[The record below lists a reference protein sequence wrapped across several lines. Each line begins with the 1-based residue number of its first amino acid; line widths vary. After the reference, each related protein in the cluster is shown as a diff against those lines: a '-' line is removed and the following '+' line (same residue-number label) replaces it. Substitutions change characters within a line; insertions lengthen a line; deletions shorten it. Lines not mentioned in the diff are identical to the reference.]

1 MQDIRRGD
9 IWFIQPAPVPGGGT
23 VGNEMWSGRP
33 GVIVSNDTLNQHSG
47 VVQVVYLTSSD
58 KRRASATHVVVHAN
72 NQRSIAIC
80 NQVTN
85 IDTSRLSQYIGR
97 VSSLDL
103 YNIQNSIAFA
113 LGLGG
118 AKPGEA
124 LHKWEK
130 QLSAHGINLFEQEL
144 SLNDDINYSE
154 RIEGLKK
161 TILQIARERDAL
173 ATAIRAHSEHSS
185 MYQELNKVFG
195 TPPTP
200 PAQPAQ
206 KKTKKK
212 KKKAPNGTHTH
223 TAQVHQK
230 KRQKSR

>member
-9 IWFIQPAPVPGGGT
+9 IWFVKAAPVPGGGT

-33 GVIVSNDTLNQHSG
+33 GVIISNDTLNQHSG

-58 KRRASATHVVVHAN
+58 KRHASATHVVVRVGGK
-72 NQRSIAIC
+72 RSIAIC

-85 IDTSRLSQYIGR
+85 VDTSRLTQYIGR
-97 VSSLDL
+97 VSPLDL
-103 YNIQNSIAFA
+103 HSIQNSVAFA

-130 QLSAHGINLFEQEL
+130 QLSTHGIDLFEQEL
-144 SLNDDINYSE
+144 SLNDDIDCSE
-154 RIEGLKK
+154 RIKSLKK

-200 PAQPAQ
+200 PAQPSQ

>member
-103 YNIQNSIAFA
+103 YNIQNRID
-113 LGLGG
+113 
-118 AKPGEA
+118 
-124 LHKWEK
+124 
-130 QLSAHGINLFEQEL
+130 LFEQEL

-200 PAQPAQ
+200 PIQPAQ
-206 KKTKKK
+206 KKSKKK

-223 TAQVHQK
+223 TTQVHQK

>member
-58 KRRASATHVVVHAN
+58 KRRPSATHVTVHAN
-72 NQRSIAIC
+72 GKRSIAIC

-85 IDTSRLSQYIGR
+85 VDISRLSQYIDQ
-97 VSSLDL
+97 VSYSELRD
-103 YNIQNSIAFA
+103 IQNSIAFA

-130 QLSAHGINLFEQEL
+130 QLTSHGINLYEQEL

-185 MYQELNKVFG
+185 MYQELSKLFE

-212 KKKAPNGTHTH
+212 KKKVPNGTHVNAT
-223 TAQVHQK
+223 QVHQK

>member
-9 IWFIQPAPVPGGGT
+9 IWFVQPAPGPGGGT

-58 KRRASATHVVVHAN
+58 KRRPSTTHVVVHVGSK
-72 NQRSIAIC
+72 RSIAIC

-85 IDTSRLSQYIGR
+85 VDTSRLSQYIDR
-97 VSSLDL
+97 VSYPELRD
-103 YNIQNSIAFA
+103 IQNSIAFA

-130 QLSAHGINLFEQEL
+130 QLSAHSIDLYEQEL

-154 RIEGLKK
+154 RIENLKK
-161 TILQIARERDAL
+161 TILHIARERDAL
-173 ATAIRAHSEHSS
+173 ATAIRAHSEHTS
-185 MYQELNKVFG
+185 MYQELSKIFG
-195 TPPTP
+195 TEPTEP
-200 PAQPAQ
+200 TQPTQ

-212 KKKAPNGTHTH
+212 KKKVPNGTHANA
-223 TAQVHQK
+223 AQVHQK

>member
-58 KRRASATHVVVHAN
+58 KRRPSATHVTVHVN
-72 NQRSIAIC
+72 GKRSIAIC

-85 IDTSRLSQYIGR
+85 VDTSRLSQYIDQ
-97 VSSLDL
+97 VSYSELRD
-103 YNIQNSIAFA
+103 IQNSIAFA

-130 QLSAHGINLFEQEL
+130 QLASHGIKIGRA
-144 SLNDDINYSE
+144 SC
-154 RIEGLKK
+154 
-161 TILQIARERDAL
+161 RER
-173 ATAIRAHSEHSS
+173 
-185 MYQELNKVFG
+185 V
-195 TPPTP
+195 
-200 PAQPAQ
+200 
-206 KKTKKK
+206 
-212 KKKAPNGTHTH
+212 
-223 TAQVHQK
+223 
-230 KRQKSR
+230 

>member
-9 IWFIQPAPVPGGGT
+9 IWFIQAAPVPGGGT

-58 KRRASATHVVVHAN
+58 KRRPSATHVVVHAN
-72 NQRSIAIC
+72 GKRSIAIC

-85 IDTSRLSQYIGR
+85 VDTSRLSQYIDR
-97 VSSLDL
+97 VSYHELRD
-103 YNIQNSIAFA
+103 IQDSIAFA

-130 QLSAHGINLFEQEL
+130 QLASHGINLYEQEL

-154 RIEGLKK
+154 RIENLKK
-161 TILQIARERDAL
+161 TILHIARERDAL

-185 MYQELNKVFG
+185 MYQELSKIFG
-195 TPPTP
+195 TEPTEP
-200 PAQPAQ
+200 TQPTQ

-212 KKKAPNGTHTH
+212 KKKAQNGTHANA
-223 TAQVHQK
+223 AQVHQK
-230 KRQKSR
+230 KRKKSS